1 MGGRASSRLIWIAV
15 IATIAFAVNAARSP
29 KTRSSMI
36 SVGQQILKVLG
47 QIVDEFQARFQSR
60 LGRRIAAL
68 DEISQ
73 TLDAATAQYD
83 SSMTVS
89 KVSEAL
95 SDDPILRGKKLGV
108 RIIGG
113 ILHLEGEVNS
123 QHEKIRAG
131 EIARRASGAE
141 LVANDL
147 TVALRS

>member
-1 MGGRASSRLIWIAV
+1 MGGRRSTVAIWVAITAALV
-15 IATIAFAVNAARSP
+15 FAINATRSP
-29 KTRSSMI
+29 RTRSSLV
-36 SVGQQILKVLG
+36 SGGQQLLRFLERNIDII
-47 QIVDEFQARFQSR
+47 QSMFQSR
-60 LGRRIAAL
+60 AGRRIAAL

-83 SSMTVS
+83 SSMTVT

-95 SDDPILRGKKLGV
+95 SVDPSLRGRKLGV

-113 ILHLEGEVNS
+113 ILHLEGEVNN
-123 QHEKIRAG
+123 QHEKMRAG

-147 TVALRS
+147 TVTPRS